1 MRRLH
6 NLLKYALRFIFF
18 FISNLYGFFGY
29 IMWSLLLL
37 PLRIMVPDV
46 YWKIESVLFK
56 GLQAMVVTWLHSGGY
71 GVVEVGDDISAVEDS
86 EAVLLCNHQSTAD
99 TPLIMIVLWPKGMC
113 SGKVMWIMDHI
124 FRFTHFGL
132 MSTIRNDFFIRQGKE
147 TRSQQGVL
155 LEEHLKQHYSSSK
168 RKWIIL
174 FPEGGFLRKRRE
186 ASQEYARKNGYPV
199 LQHVTLPRIGALKTI
214 LNTLGDGQSFESEH
228 GDMQNG
234 MNKSQEKLKWV
245 VDMTI
250 GYRNGNALDMLG
262 MCVGYIEPQNIHVHF
277 RAYPVSQ
284 IPQDSED
291 LLQWLYARYE
301 EKEKLLDHFYQHGV
315 FPPDFTGGFLPLKR
329 ASQLVFDLGAVILF
343 HLFFI
348 VSVYLQYTFVLKPL
362 FGLLF

>member
-1 MRRLH
+1 M
-6 NLLKYALRFIFF
+6 K
-18 FISNLYGFFGY
+18 
-29 IMWSLLLL
+29 
-37 PLRIMVPDV
+37 
-46 YWKIESVLFK
+46 K
-56 GLQAMVVTWLHSGGY
+56 
-71 GVVEVGDDISAVEDS
+71 
-86 EAVLLCNHQSTAD
+86 
-99 TPLIMIVLWPKGMC
+99 
-113 SGKVMWIMDHI
+113 
-124 FRFTHFGL
+124 
-132 MSTIRNDFFIRQGKE
+132 
-147 TRSQQGVL
+147 
-155 LEEHLKQHYSSSK
+155 
-168 RKWIIL
+168 IIL
-174 FPEGGFLRKRRE
+174 IYFPRYITLCTVRLFL
-186 ASQEYARKNGYPV
+186 SQLCLMFHSYK
-199 LQHVTLPRIGALKTI
+199 TLLILFLK
-214 LNTLGDGQSFESEH
+214 
-228 GDMQNG
+228 G

-301 EKEKLLDHFYQHGV
+301 EKEKLLDHFYKHGV

-362 FGLLF
+362 FGLLFWCCILWVITDLSEGWYFLI

>member
-1 MRRLH
+1 
-6 NLLKYALRFIFF
+6 
-18 FISNLYGFFGY
+18 
-29 IMWSLLLL
+29 
-37 PLRIMVPDV
+37 MVPDV